1 MPLVII
7 NGIVQDGAETDIGEW
22 GTPTALTIASGVIT
36 ITGAGFYEIDT
47 EGAAATDDL
56 DTISGGDEGD
66 QVILKI
72 AANARNVVVKHGT
85 AGSDNIDLIDLD
97 VTMDTTNQRVSLQK
111 DAAGLWVEFA
121 SRP

>member
-66 QVILKI
+66 VIILKSK
-72 AANARNVVVKHGT
+72 ANARDIVLKHGT
-85 AGSDNIDLIDLD
+85 AGADNLDLIDLD
-97 VTMDTTNQRVSLQK
+97 ITLGVTQERVQLQK
-111 DAAGLWVEFA
+111 NAVGNWIEFS

>member
-7 NGIVQDGAETDIGEW
+7 NGIVQGEDEGAGEW

-36 ITGAGFYEIDT
+36 VTGPGFYEVDT
-47 EGAAATDDL
+47 EGAAASDDL
-56 DTISGGDEGD
+56 DTISGGSEGD
-66 QVILKI
+66 EIILKI
-72 AANARNVVVKHGT
+72 ANDARNVVVKHGT

-97 VTMDTTNQRVSLQK
+97 ITMDTTNQRVRLQRGSTNW
-111 DAAGLWVEFA
+111 AELS

>member
-1 MPLVII
+1 
-7 NGIVQDGAETDIGEW
+7 VQDGAETDIGEW

-66 QVILKI
+66 VIILKSK
-72 AANARNVVVKHGT
+72 ANARDIVLKHGT
-85 AGSDNIDLIDLD
+85 AGADNLDLIDLD
-97 VTMDTTNQRVSLQK
+97 ITLGVTQERVQLQK
-111 DAAGLWVEFA
+111 NAVGNWIEFS